1 MTEVVTDDA
10 IAQLTAVLGTDLP
23 AQTLKVLLVRSG
35 GDVSAAVQ
43 SYFDNPGADFS
54 NESVF
59 QPPAPAA
66 AVGDDVLG
74 TLFKSSAYRK
84 QETDLAI
91 IITPHLV
98 EPTSPGDRLRTPH
111 DATHAPNDVD
121 LFLFGKDEVKASTAR
136 TSITV
141 DGKMIDYPI
150 VDRAERLLALA
161 ARIEAKA
168 KRA

>member
-35 GDVSAAVQ
+35 GDVSSAVQ

-74 TLFKSSAYRK
+74 TLFKTLEDQGKKIAGAPRPAPK
-84 QETDLAI
+84 
-91 IITPHLV
+91 PRV
-98 EPTSPGDRLRTPH
+98 CRLRRLQP
-111 DATHAPNDVD
+111 AFGGHA
-121 LFLFGKDEVKASTAR
+121 R
-136 TSITV
+136 
-141 DGKMIDYPI
+141 
-150 VDRAERLLALA
+150 R
-161 ARIEAKA
+161 
-168 KRA
+168 